1 MVMSTGTIR
10 PSLACAWVA
19 ALNSLQKPMMFTP
32 CWPSA
37 GPTGGE
43 GFAFPAGSCSLT
55 IPVTFFIASSPML
68 RPFGLRPAGGGPASL
83 HCVVRTA
90 CRLRSRLL
98 HLHEVQL
105 DGRGAAEDRDQH
117 PHAPLVG
124 VHFLHRAV
132 EVRER
137 SVHHAH
143 VVAFLELHFRLR
155 LQRSLGELGREPR
168 DLVLADRGRLGGVA
182 DESGDLRRVLHQV
195 PGAVVQL
202 HLDEDIAGEELALR
216 GALLPL
222 HHLDHV
228 LHRDED
234 VPEELLERVLL
245 DLLLEALLGLVL
257 EARVRVD
264 HVPFLVDLGRSHVG
278 HLLYRLGFW
287 ILSVRNCHNTSN
299 IPSRAAAMMLAT
311 ITATVAA
318 RVSGRLGQLTLRSS
332 ATMSSA
338 TSRVL
343 GVTQT

>member
-1 MVMSTGTIR
+1 MVISTGTIR

-19 ALNSLQKPMMFTP
+19 ALNSLQNCMMFTP

-55 IPVTFFIASSPML
+55 IPVTFFTCSSC
-68 RPFGLRPAGGGPASL
+68 S
-83 HCVVRTA
+83 
-90 CRLRSRLL
+90 SLL

-105 DGRGAAEDRDQH
+105 DGGGAAEDGDEDAH
-117 PHAPLVG
+117 PALVG
-124 VHFLHRAV
+124 VHFLDRAV
-132 EVRER
+132 EVREGA
-137 SVHHAH
+137 VHHAH
-143 VVAFLELHFRLR
+143 VVAFLELHLG
-155 LQRSLGELGREPR
+155 LGLERSFGQLGGQPR
-168 DLVLADRGRLGGVA
+168 DLVLADRGRLGGIPH
-182 DESGDLRRVLHQV
+182 ESGDLRGVLHQV

-202 HLDEDIAGEELALR
+202 HLHQDVAGEELALR

-222 HHLDHV
+222 HHLHHV

-234 VPEELLERVLL
+234 VAEVLLERVLL

-257 EARVRVD
+257 EARVRVH
-264 HVPFLVDLGRSHVG
+264 HVPFLVDLGRSHGG

-287 ILSVRNCHNTSN
+287 ILSVRNCQHTSKR
-299 IPSRAAAMMLAT
+299 PSSAAAMMLAT

-338 TSRVL
+338 TSRAF
-343 GVTQT
+343 GVTHT